1 MPNPDTKPILNDA
14 LRLVEEAKNRGIPL
28 RLTGGAAIEYH
39 NHTDRL
45 GVPELET
52 NGLKD
57 VDMVTYRSN
66 RVEVNDLFISAGYI
80 ADRYVMAYFGED
92 RFLFH
97 HPESKYTVDLF
108 FENLRFNHPI
118 KLRPEGTPPR
128 IELDYPT
135 LTIADLMLSKLQIH
149 HPEEKDIRD
158 LQILI
163 LEHPLSNVDA
173 PESINVTRIASV
185 LADDW
190 GFWFDARSNLTRILD
205 REPTTDT
212 NQLGELR
219 EKVEKIISK
228 IDSEP
233 KSRNWEKRKLVGTR
247 KKWWDE
253 VEELVR

>member
-1 MPNPDTKPILNDA
+1 MTKPDTKTILTDA
-14 LRLVEEAKNRGIPL
+14 LRLVEEAKSRGIPL
-28 RLTGGAAIEYH
+28 RLTGGAAVEYH
-39 NHTDRL
+39 NHTDQLVDQER
-45 GVPELET
+45 ET
-52 NGLKD
+52 KVLKD

-66 RVEVNDLFISAGYI
+66 RVEVNNLFINAGYI
-80 ADRYVMAYFGED
+80 ADRYVMAYFGEE

-97 HPESKYTVDLF
+97 HPENKYTVDLF

-118 KLRPEGTPPR
+118 NLRPEGAPPR

-149 HPEEKDIRD
+149 HSEEKDIKD

-173 PESINVTRIASV
+173 PESINVTRIASI

-190 GFWFDARSNLTRILD
+190 GFWFDARSNLTRLLD

>member
-1 MPNPDTKPILNDA
+1 MTKPDTKPILTDA
-14 LRLVEEAKNRGIPL
+14 LRLVEEANRRVIPL

-39 NHTDRL
+39 NHSDRL
-45 GVPELET
+45 GVPERET
-52 NGLKD
+52 NGVKD

-66 RVEVNDLFISAGYI
+66 RVEVNNLFISAGYV

-97 HPESKYTVDLF
+97 HSEGKYTVDLF

-118 KLRPEGTPPR
+118 NLRPEGAPPR

-149 HPEEKDIRD
+149 HPEEKDIRG
-158 LQILI
+158 LRVLI

-173 PESINVTRIASV
+173 PESINVSRIASV
-185 LADDW
+185 LSGDW
-190 GFWFDARSNLTRILD
+190 GFWFDAKSNLARLLKRD
-205 REPTTDT
+205 PTAETS
-212 NQLGELR
+212 NLGELR
-219 EKVEKIISK
+219 DKTEKIISR
-228 IDSEP
+228 IDSEL